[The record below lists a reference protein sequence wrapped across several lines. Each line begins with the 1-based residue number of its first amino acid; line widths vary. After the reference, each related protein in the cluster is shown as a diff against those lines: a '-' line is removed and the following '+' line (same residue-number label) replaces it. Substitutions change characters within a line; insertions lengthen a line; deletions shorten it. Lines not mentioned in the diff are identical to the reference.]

1 MTITDCYIILCNR
14 LTQQVNFSV
23 KDGLPED
30 ECKAVLHRSGGSTE
44 MITVEEEKAE
54 PSYR

>member
-30 ECKAVLHRSGGSTE
+30 EYKAVLHRSGGSME